1 MAYCTYGLSAMQ
13 VVHTATTVLQNNHIK
28 TTENYEVR
36 YEVIRHIIFSS
47 VAHFISCESKQ
58 IR

>member
-1 MAYCTYGLSAMQ
+1 MQ